1 MISSPYTTQLQ
12 AGLGMI
18 DETNSLLSLWR
29 KDMSI
34 TELSSAALDSG
45 VFPQM
50 SARRV
55 RNVVAECFAPRYMID
70 QGRPASW
77 VKQLKEKLTRENLLQ
92 VLFIYTCRAN
102 QILADFVRQVYW
114 PAYAAGKVVIE
125 KQDAIDFVVRSNQD
139 GLTSKLW
146 SESTVKRV
154 SSYLIGCCADFGLL
168 AGGARKSTREINAY
182 HIDRSTTLFLA
193 YDLHLSAGQ
202 SDNAMI
208 ANLDWRLFGLE
219 TGDVIAQ
226 LRQLMTD
233 DHFVIQSA
241 GGLVNIAWK
250 YKDMESVINVIR

>member
-1 MISSPYTTQLQ
+1 MRESYFRVSVSSTHAAQTRSWQTSYE
-12 AGLGMI
+12 AGL
-18 DETNSLLSLWR
+18 L
-29 KDMSI
+29 
-34 TELSSAALDSG
+34 AG
-45 VFPQM
+45 VC
-50 SARRV
+50 RGKGV
-55 RNVVAECFAPRYMID
+55 I
-70 QGRPASW
+70 
-77 VKQLKEKLTRENLLQ
+77 LKNE
-92 VLFIYTCRAN
+92 
-102 QILADFVRQVYW
+102 
-114 PAYAAGKVVIE
+114 
-125 KQDAIDFVVRSNQD
+125 DAIDFVVRSNQD
-139 GLTSKLW
+139 GLTSKRCGQNQRS
-146 SESTVKRV
+146 SEI

-193 YDLHLSAGQ
+193 YDLHLSAGK

-250 YKDMESVINVIR
+250 YNDMESVINVIS